1 MLFNDSVGES
11 SSEIKEY
18 SPPCPDVPQRT
29 DLQPVGESSSEVK
42 EYSPSHPDVPKRTH
56 LEPVKI
62 RAGLAAELLE
72 LLRIK

>member
-1 MLFNDSVGES
+1 MLFHDPTVES
-11 SSEIKEY
+11 SSEIKD
-18 SPPCPDVPQRT
+18 SSRPLPAVPQRT
-29 DLQPVGESSSEVK
+29 D
-42 EYSPSHPDVPKRTH
+42 

>member
-1 MLFNDSVGES
+1 MLFNDTAGES
-11 SSEIKEY
+11 SSEIKE
-18 SPPCPDVPQRT
+18 SSSHLPAVPQRT
-29 DLQPVGESSSEVK
+29 D
-42 EYSPSHPDVPKRTH
+42 